1 MKQNTNKKEL
11 VNSVFEILNDLM
23 GDIHGARIT
32 DLLAIKKP
40 GIYMTKYPRYV
51 IRSSISIIA
60 LSLRKF
66 DDLWSHQIENL
77 LLKNLTCKEGQELH
91 NEIKKRKIRKFCNV
105 VIAHYAKSK
114 KLPKTS
120 NKELEKL
127 ISQQGFRTD
136 EEFFLWTKDVIEK
149 IEAVRDLVQKE
160 YNKTPAVI

>member
-1 MKQNTNKKEL
+1 MKRNTNKKEL
-11 VNSVFEILNDLM
+11 ANSVFEILNDLM

-32 DLLAIKKP
+32 GFLAIKKP
-40 GIYMTKYPRYV
+40 EIYMTKYPRYV
-51 IRSSISIIA
+51 IRSSISVIA

-66 DDLWSHQIENL
+66 DDLWSHQIGNL
-77 LLKNLTCKEGQELH
+77 LLKNFTCNEGQELH

-105 VIAHYAKSK
+105 VIAHYAESK

-149 IEAVRDLVQKE
+149 IEAVRDLVKKE
-160 YNKTPAVI
+160 YNKNPQ